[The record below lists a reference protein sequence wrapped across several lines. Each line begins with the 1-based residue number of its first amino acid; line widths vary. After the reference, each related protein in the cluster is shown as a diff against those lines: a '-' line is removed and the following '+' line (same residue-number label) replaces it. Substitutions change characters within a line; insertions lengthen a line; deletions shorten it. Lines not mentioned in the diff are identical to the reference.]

1 MFTRIVRIL
10 SLGLLIA
17 LLTSCASAA
26 QSGLK
31 QLTAKDAGSTVE
43 LRIGDNLEVA
53 LAGNPTTGY
62 TWEVSPAADALVEQ
76 QGEPQFKADSNAL
89 GAGGIMTLK
98 FKAVKEGAASLKLI
112 YHRTFEPNVP
122 PLQTFEAKLIVAQ

>member
-1 MFTRIVRIL
+1 MFTRIIHIL
-10 SLGLLIA
+10 SLGILIA
-17 LLTSCASAA
+17 LLTSCASAT
-26 QSGLK
+26 QPGLK
-31 QLTAKDAGSTVE
+31 QLTDKDAGSTVQ

-53 LAGNPTTGY
+53 LVGNPTTGY

-76 QGEPQFKADSNAL
+76 QGEPQFKADSNAI

-112 YHRTFEPNVP
+112 DHRTFEPNVP
-122 PLQTFEAKLIVAQ
+122 PLQTFEVKLVIA